1 MAGANVHVP
10 GGIGV
15 HHRPEAMTM
24 LGNRSRATKPT
35 LAVWL
40 LVLVAD
46 AAAASGTALL
56 VYLLTGV
63 VAVAVVLAG
72 AAVVR
77 STTGRGRLTPQPIRV
92 RAHRS
97 YDYRRR

>member
-1 MAGANVHVP
+1 
-10 GGIGV
+10 
-15 HHRPEAMTM
+15 MTM
-24 LGNRSRATKPT
+24 LSNRSRALKPA

-56 VYLLTGV
+56 VYLLTG
-63 VAVAVVLAG
+63 AVAIAIVLAAS
-72 AAVVR
+72 AAVR
-77 STTGRGRLTPQPIRV
+77 NSNARHGRLTPQPIRV
-92 RAHRS
+92 RAHRE